1 MAKKKPVKGK
11 TASKKP
17 KKAVKQAKKGKKTRK
32 PNRYNDIRK
41 AAAAYCRDKYGKPCT
56 NKELNDIYRRLK
68 KDYGEVPIREVT
80 KNLDLLIG
88 KKDEKGFPADLES
101 FNWFDTESLV
111 YRINSQYFKP
121 NDKLIFDMN
130 AMGEGVLTSTWED
143 FPVNYRDGMYDKL
156 RNLTEKLQRE
166 GYLAS
171 DEIPQ
176 FEFDDDAS
184 NIKKRVFKWVLD
196 VPDDF
201 DIEDFEDLEDKPK
214 RKRKKKK
221 KKPSEPKED
230 KPKRTSLADKN
241 KAKEL
246 LLEEFKLG
254 LIDRDEYRAKA
265 KKIEEMYKDGGII

>member
-17 KKAVKQAKKGKKTRK
+17 KKALKQAKKGKKTRK

-41 AAAAYCRDKYGKPCT
+41 ASAEYCRRKYGKPCT
-56 NKELNDIYRRLK
+56 NKELNEIYRRLK
-68 KDYGEVPIREVT
+68 KDYGKVPIKEVT

-88 KKDEKGFPADLES
+88 KKDEKGFPADLEN

-111 YRINSQYFKP
+111 YRINDQYFKP
-121 NDKLIFDMN
+121 SDKLIFDMN
-130 AMGEGVLTSTWED
+130 AMGEGVLTSTWGD

-171 DEIPQ
+171 DEIPR
-176 FEFDDDAS
+176 FDFDVEGS
-184 NIKKRVFKWVLD
+184 NIKKRVFKWVLE

-221 KKPSEPKED
+221 KKPSDSKDVVEALKLLREDFKDGIYTKEEY
-230 KPKRTSLADKN
+230 KEIAADLRKKLN
-241 KAKEL
+241 K
-246 LLEEFKLG
+246 
-254 LIDRDEYRAKA
+254 
-265 KKIEEMYKDGGII
+265 GGII